1 MTTAALRSKL
11 HAYIDEADIMV
22 LDVVYQFLQ
31 AQRENQASLL
41 TKEQQ
46 EEVRQRS
53 AAYKSGSTQAFSLE
67 EARAHLKRNRPQ

>member
-11 HAYIDEADIMV
+11 HAYIDEADMMV
-22 LDVVYQFLQ
+22 LDVVCQFLQ

-53 AAYKSGSTQAFSLE
+53 AAYKSASTQAFSSE
-67 EARAHLKRNRPQ
+67 EARAYLKRNRPR